1 MTLSKITPQ
10 EAKRLVD
17 QGAALIDIRG
27 PGEHARERIPG
38 ARNRPLGQ
46 ELQLDAST
54 PVVFHCRSGGRTN
67 ANAARL
73 AGAVDCDAYIL
84 DGGLDAWKRA
94 GFPVAIDRSQPIE
107 IMRQVQI
114 MAGSLVLLGVV
125 LGFLLR
131 PEFFLL
137 SAFIGGGLIFAGLSG
152 WCGMAKFLD
161 LMPWNRRAA

>member
-1 MTLSKITPQ
+1 MTLTKITPQ

-27 PGEHARERIPG
+27 AGEHAREHIPG

-46 ELQLDAST
+46 ELKLDAST
-54 PVVFHCRSGGRTN
+54 PVVFHCRSGQRTT
-67 ANAARL
+67 ANAAQL
-73 AGAVDCDAYIL
+73 AQAADCEAYIL
-84 DGGLDAWKRA
+84 EGGLDAWKRA
-94 GFPVAIDRSQPIE
+94 GFPVAVDRSRPIDV
-107 IMRQVQI
+107 MRQVQI
-114 MAGSLVLLGVV
+114 MAGSLVVLGVV

-152 WCGMAKFLD
+152 WCGMAKLLD
-161 LMPWNRRAA
+161 VMPWNRAA